1 MRNTLK
7 LASTAVLQSLDQL
20 TPHKDGRHPVQQAR
34 QKFFVAARLAV
45 GLCVL
50 AAGPAL
56 LYLHG
61 LPSLQHA
68 AQYTLALTP
77 LASIVILKTTGSLRL
92 AQDLSICGWLALAV
106 SVSATTAG
114 QEAVSLS
121 LLTIALIEAAL
132 TMDIVMVA
140 GVIGLTLT
148 LIVVGAASPN
158 YMTEEALALRAN
170 VAMSVTPLMI
180 YMAAL
185 AAGAILVEH
194 ARARADRR
202 NARDLRLLTDAIG
215 DIVVHFDRTG
225 AVSSI
230 VGDTHKAY
238 GLETRDLLGRGFFYR
253 VHVADRPAFL
263 KLVSDAVSGGAP
275 AHAVLRLHV
284 GASQNASGY
293 IEPVFN
299 FFDARTCHVETKDLD
314 ENGAPVVCILRDI
327 TATKRAE
334 EEIAAARRESELAM
348 ASKTRFLANV
358 SHELRT
364 PLNAIIGF
372 SEMLGSKDL
381 EPQDPEKRREY
392 ARIIRDSGNH
402 LHEVVNSILDMSKI
416 ESGSMQIFPEPFSMP
431 ALVEQCCDM
440 IQIKADHGQVGLLRE
455 YPLDMSE
462 LVADKRACKQIL
474 INLLSNAVKFT
485 PPNGTVTVRLW
496 IEGNNLAVSVADT
509 GIGIAPPDL
518 ARLGDPFFQASATHD
533 RAYEGTGL
541 GLSVVRGL
549 VGLHGGAIAV
559 ESALKLGTTV
569 TVRLPVDGQRNPER
583 TTGGTKI
590 QVMARHGVGAPGQ
603 DVSHERAVSQAVG
616 HKQEMVKKIA

>member
-1 MRNTLK
+1 VRNSFK
-7 LASTAVLQSLDQL
+7 SVFSAVMQWLDQL
-20 TPHKDGRHPVQQAR
+20 TPKKASQHPVQQAR
-34 QKFFVAARLAV
+34 QKFFIAARLAV
-45 GLCVL
+45 GLSVL
-50 AAGPAL
+50 AAGPVL
-56 LYLHG
+56 LFIYG
-61 LPSLQHA
+61 LPSLQQA

-77 LASIVILKTTGSLRL
+77 LAAIVVLKSAGNFRL

-106 SVSATTAG
+106 SVSAGTPG
-114 QEAVSLS
+114 QEAVSIS

-140 GVIGLTLT
+140 GVILVTLA
-148 LIVVGAASPN
+148 LIVMGAVSATN
-158 YMTEEALALRAN
+158 MTYETFAIRESLA
-170 VAMSVTPLMI
+170 MKITPLMI
-180 YMAAL
+180 YMATL

-215 DIVVHFDRTG
+215 DIVAHIDHTG
-225 AVSSI
+225 AVCSI

-238 GLETRDLLGRGFFYR
+238 GLETRDLLGRGFFHR

-263 KLVSDAVSGGAP
+263 KLVSDAIAENAA
-275 AHAVLRLHV
+275 AHAVIRLQV
-284 GASQNASGY
+284 GVSDNPGGY
-293 IEPVFN
+293 VEPVFN
-299 FFDARTCHVETKDLD
+299 YFDARTCHDNSKEGEANTKS
-314 ENGAPVVCILRDI
+314 APVVCILRDI

-334 EEIAAARRESELAM
+334 EEIAEARRESERAM

-372 SEMLGSKDL
+372 SEMLGSEEL
-381 EPQDPEKRREY
+381 EPEDPQKRREY
-392 ARIIRDSGNH
+392 AHIIRDSGNH

-416 ESGSMQIFPEPFSMP
+416 ESGSMQIFPEPFSMSE
-431 ALVEQCCDM
+431 LVQQCCDM
-440 IQIKADHGQVGLLRE
+440 IQIKADQGKVALVRE
-455 YPLDMSE
+455 YPKDLPE

-485 PPNGTVTVRLW
+485 PEHGKVAVRLW
-496 IEGNNLAVSVADT
+496 IEGNNLAFCVSDT
-509 GIGIAPPDL
+509 GIGIAPSDL
-518 ARLGDPFFQASATHD
+518 TRLGDPFFQASASHD

-559 ESALKLGTTV
+559 ESALKSGTTV
-569 TVRLPVDGQRNPER
+569 TVRLPVDGARHPER
-583 TTGGTKI
+583 TAANTKI
-590 QVMARHGVGAPGQ
+590 QVIARHGVGSPGQ
-603 DVSHERAVSQAVG
+603 DISHEL
-616 HKQEMVKKIA
+616 EMVKKIA